1 MQNDECHSAF
11 VIDLGDVLGYT
22 SSAPTVDTMKYLII
36 SDLHSNLEALSAVF
50 AQVKRKKFDR
60 VLVLGDLVGYGASPN
75 QVVDMVRR
83 TRQAIV
89 IRGNHDKVASG
100 LESGENF
107 NRAAMQSAL
116 WTRKKLTS
124 ENKAFLTRLPQGPV
138 MVDNEIIV
146 SHGTPIDEDA
156 YIFSD
161 YDAYEVFQVMDFKLC
176 FFGHTHLPVIYA
188 VSNQR
193 LYTFRPNGERVK
205 IELVSGFK
213 YLINP
218 GSVGQPRD
226 KNPQASFAFYD
237 SDNRTVTFKRVEYSI
252 PKTQDKILKAGLPQS
267 LANRLAFGV

>member
-1 MQNDECHSAF
+1 
-11 VIDLGDVLGYT
+11 
-22 SSAPTVDTMKYLII
+22 MKYLLL
-36 SDLHSNLEALSAVF
+36 SDIHSNLEALSAVL

-60 VLVLGDLVGYGASPN
+60 VLVLGDLVGYGANPN
-75 QVVDMVRR
+75 QIIDIIKRF
-83 TRQAIV
+83 RQSVV

-100 LESGENF
+100 IESGDNF

-116 WTRKKLTS
+116 WTRKKLTPDNRS
-124 ENKAFLTRLPQGPV
+124 YLTRLPQGPL
-138 MVDNEIIV
+138 MVDGEVMV

-193 LYTFRPNGERVK
+193 LYTFRPTGDRVK
-205 IELVSGFK
+205 VELVGGFK

-226 KNPQASFAFYD
+226 KNPQASYAIYD
-237 SDNRTVTFKRVEYSI
+237 SEKRTVTFKRVEYSI
-252 PKTQDKILKAGLPQS
+252 TKAQGKILRAGLPQS
-267 LANRLAFGV
+267 LANRLTIGV

>member
-1 MQNDECHSAF
+1 
-11 VIDLGDVLGYT
+11 
-22 SSAPTVDTMKYLII
+22 MKYLII

-50 AQVKRKKFDR
+50 AQVKRKRFDR
-60 VLVLGDLVGYGASPN
+60 ILVLGDLVGYGASPN

-83 TRQAIV
+83 TRQAVV

-100 LESGENF
+100 LESGDNF

-116 WTRKKLTS
+116 WTRKKLTQD
-124 ENKAFLTRLPQGPV
+124 NRAFLTRLPQGPV
-138 MVDNEIIV
+138 QVDEELLV
-146 SHGTPIDEDA
+146 SHGTPLDEDA

-161 YDAYEVFQVMDFKLC
+161 YDAYEVFQVLDFKLC

-205 IELVSGFK
+205 IALIPGFK

-226 KNPQASFAFYD
+226 KNPLASFAIYD
-237 SDNRTVTFKRVEYSI
+237 SDNRTVTFKRVSYSI
-252 PKTQDKILKAGLPQS
+252 PRTQDKIMKAGLPQS